1 MNYSDE
7 KFADIQML
15 RYHLNGF
22 EQLSLNQKQY
32 VYCLAKATLCGRDIT
47 TDQFGR
53 YNLKI
58 RKLLEALYIIYKEQP
73 ETLGLKEL
81 SQQEQEPSQEQ
92 EHGLSQ
98 QEPSQQE
105 QFEAMTVYL
114 KRVWF
119 SNGIHHHYG
128 CDKFKPQFS
137 ESWFHSI
144 IARSA
149 DKLAS
154 KLGVASGDE
163 VMEWCAPLFPVIFDP
178 EIMPKRVEKA
188 CGVDQVKG
196 SACNYYEGLTQQEVE
211 AYYAAKND
219 PSNPCPPSYGLNS
232 KLVKTASGDIE
243 EQVWKQGGMYGEAI
257 DRIVYWLTKAMQF
270 AENEKQQEVIGLLI
284 SYYRTGDLKTF
295 DSYSI
300 EWLKEQA
307 GDIDFINGFIEVYG
321 DPLGFKA
328 SWEGI
333 VTYKDKVANERT
345 HKICSNAQ
353 WFEDHSPV
361 DPRFKKKEVRGVTAN
376 VVVAA
381 MLGGDEYPSTA
392 IGINL
397 PNADWIRAQ
406 HGSKSITIGN
416 LTEAYSRAAEGNGF
430 LDEFVADKSTLAL
443 VRQFDHLCDDL
454 HTDLHECL
462 GHGSGQLLPGV
473 SSDAL
478 KSYGSTIEE
487 ARADLFGL
495 YYMADAKMVELG
507 LLPSADAYKA
517 HYYTYMLNGLMTQ
530 LRRITPGADIEEDHM
545 RNRALIA
552 YWVLD
557 HAQGEVELTE
567 SNGKTCVFIH
577 SYERLRT
584 LFAQLLAEIQRIKS
598 EGDYEAARQLVE
610 RYGVKVDRALLEE
623 VHRRYEKL
631 DIAPYK
637 GFINPRLSL
646 VTDAQGNVCD
656 VKADY
661 TESYEHQMLR
671 YSNEF
676 GFLSLKEENSSSK
689 EEASSTEEVI
699 SSKEETSLSKEEASS
714 LKEESDPSSV
724 DDDVKQIKRSFRLF
738 MNGVASSSMRDKGLE
753 YKINWG
759 IPVTRLRDMAAQY
772 APSVALAERL
782 WESDVRE
789 CKILATM
796 LMPAERF
803 SEPMALSWLSA
814 CNNQEMVEMLVFNLV
829 QNMPG
834 VETFV
839 VSLLHSDEPNAPLAA
854 LHLVSRLVAR
864 QNVAFLTDEVVSSF
878 AQLVIKALSGTDA
891 VLKHA
896 ALNSVTR
903 YVDRE
908 LKGADKVVELLKKH
922 KIDIF

>member
-15 RYHLNGF
+15 RYRLNGF

-58 RKLLEALYIIYKEQP
+58 RKLLEALYLIYKEQP
-73 ETLGLKEL
+73 EALGLKEL
-81 SQQEQEPSQEQ
+81 SQQEQE
-92 EHGLSQ
+92 LSQ

-137 ESWFHSI
+137 ESWFRSI
-144 IARSA
+144 IAKSA
-149 DKLAS
+149 AKLAS
-154 KLGVASGDE
+154 KLGVASGDK

-188 CGVDQVKG
+188 CGVDQVQG
-196 SACNYYEGLTQQEVE
+196 SACNYYEGLTQQDVE

-430 LDEFVADKSTLAL
+430 LDEFVADESTLAL

-517 HYYTYMLNGLMTQ
+517 QYYTYMLNGLMTQ

-610 RYGVKVDRALLEE
+610 RYGVKVNRALLEE

-689 EEASSTEEVI
+689 DEASSKGEA
-699 SSKEETSLSKEEASS
+699 SSKEEAVS
-714 LKEESDPSSV
+714 SSV
-724 DDDVKQIKRSFRLF
+724 DDDVKKIKRSFRLF

-878 AQLVIKALSGTDA
+878 AQLVVKALGGTDA